1 MSVKTV
7 FPLPDVWDPQ
17 PHDENDKEESVYLA
31 SLPEESKEYKR
42 VQEKFLKSLR
52 KTVNIIKI
60 ERIQN
65 PLLHSLYMMRKQSMD
80 EKNGSLENERELFH
94 GTKYESV
101 KSINMQ
107 GFNRSLCGQN
117 GKP

>member
-1 MSVKTV
+1 MKTV
-7 FPLPDVWDPQ
+7 FPLPDVWDPR
-17 PHDENDKEESVYLA
+17 PHDEDDKEETVYLA

-42 VQEKFLKSLR
+42 VQEKFLKSLH

-101 KSINMQ
+101 KSINMK
-107 GFNRSLCGQN
+107 GFSRSFCGQN